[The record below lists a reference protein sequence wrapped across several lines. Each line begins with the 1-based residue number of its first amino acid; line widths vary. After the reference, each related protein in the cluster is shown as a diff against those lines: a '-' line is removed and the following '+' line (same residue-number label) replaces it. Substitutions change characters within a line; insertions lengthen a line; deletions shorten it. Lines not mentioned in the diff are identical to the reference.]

1 MLFDSSLRRELAR
14 SFGATLLVLGTVVMT
29 MMLIRTLSLAS
40 KGTVSPS
47 DVTLVMGYTL
57 LGHLPT
63 LLALS
68 LFIASVGTLSRMQ
81 TDSEMV
87 IWSACGRGPMSLL
100 GPLLRFA
107 WPVLVGVA
115 VLAMA
120 VWPWSNQQ
128 VTELRERFEQRA
140 DVERIAPGQFQESA
154 NGSRVFFVDKDS
166 GQTRG
171 NNVFISSQDA
181 VAHSI
186 ISAQSAR
193 IQAEGG
199 DRFLVLENGQR
210 VERRNDG
217 SGHRVSEFDTYR
229 ILIGD
234 VPTEA
239 TAETPP
245 RARSTL
251 DLLREPSRINQGE
264 LSWRLGLVLAAINL
278 VMLSLVVSFGSP
290 RAGRSANLVFALFA
304 FIVYYN
310 LLNLG
315 QNWIA
320 TGRVGLLRYMLG
332 LHAGVAL
339 ALFAWLLVRQRWGSP
354 LDMAR
359 AALFGAWRGEPP
371 TTQAAP

>member
-14 SFGATLLVLGTVVMT
+14 SFGATLLVLGTVVLT
-29 MMLIRTLSLAS
+29 MMLIRTLGLAT

-57 LGHLPT
+57 LGHFPT

-68 LFIASVGTLSRMQ
+68 LFVAAVGTLSRMQ
-81 TDSEMV
+81 SDSEMV

-100 GPLLRFA
+100 LPLLRFA

-115 VLAMA
+115 VFALG

-128 VTELRERFEQRA
+128 VAELRQRFEQRA

-154 NGSRVFFVDKDS
+154 SGSRVFFVDKDS
-166 GQTRG
+166 GETSG

-181 VAHSI
+181 ASHSI
-186 ISAQSAR
+186 VSAQSAR
-193 IQAEGG
+193 IQTEGA

-234 VPTEA
+234 APIEA
-239 TAETPP
+239 GETPV
-245 RARSTL
+245 RARHTW
-251 DLLREPSRINQGE
+251 DLMNDPSAINQGE
-264 LSWRLGLVLAAINL
+264 LSWRIGLVLAAINL

-290 RAGRSANLVFALFA
+290 RAGRAANLVFALFA

-320 TGRVGLLRYMLG
+320 SGRVQFLRYMLG
-332 LHAGVAL
+332 LHAGVAV
-339 ALFAWLLVRQRWGSP
+339 ALIGWLLVRQRWGSP
-354 LDMAR
+354 FAIAR
-359 AALFGAWRGEPP
+359 SVLLGGWRSSGAGRAGV
-371 TTQAAP
+371 AP

>member
-1 MLFDSSLRRELAR
+1 MLFDSTLRRELAR

-29 MMLIRTLSLAS
+29 MMLIRTLGLAS
-40 KGTVSPS
+40 KGNVSPS

-68 LFIASVGTLSRMQ
+68 LFIAAVGTLSRMQ

-87 IWSACGRGPMSLL
+87 IWAACGRGPLNLL
-100 GPLLRFA
+100 APLMRFA
-107 WPVLVGVA
+107 WPVLAGIA
-115 VLAMA
+115 VLALA

-128 VTELRERFEQRA
+128 VADLRQRFEQRA

-181 VAHSI
+181 TSHAIV
-186 ISAQSAR
+186 SAQSAR
-193 IQAEGG
+193 IQTEGS

-234 VPTEA
+234 VPVGAA
-239 TAETPP
+239 TETPV
-245 RARSTL
+245 RARSTWQL
-251 DLLREPSRINQGE
+251 VTQPSRINSGE
-264 LSWRLGLVLAAINL
+264 LSWRLGLVLAAVNL
-278 VMLSLVVSFGSP
+278 VVLSLVVSFGSP
-290 RAGRSANLVFALFA
+290 RAGRAANLVFALFA
-304 FIVYYN
+304 FVVYYN

-320 TGRVGLLRYMLG
+320 SGRVDWLRYMLG
-332 LHAGVAL
+332 LHAGVAA
-339 ALFAWLLVRQRWGSP
+339 ALLAWLLARHRWGSP
-354 LDMAR
+354 LALLR
-359 AALFGAWRGEPP
+359 ALVMGAWRSDSARVG
-371 TTQAAP
+371 AAP